1 VTNLPKSERPIAAEP
16 DSRWGGPA
24 TVLALVLLGAAVIR
38 LVGIRYGL
46 PYGGLLNE
54 DEREIVPRAWGIT
67 HGAGLDPSPF
77 FDWPPLLAY
86 VLAPFEAWQ
95 SSPSYLAARLVVVV
109 IGVAGVAAAWWL
121 GERSYGM
128 TAGGV
133 AAVATGIAGVHVA
146 YSRMAVT
153 DILLTTL
160 LTVALAL
167 LVSERLDLAGV
178 AIGLAA
184 AAKWP
189 GAIAL
194 VPLVVVAWGRWD
206 RLLRAA
212 AFALLSFAVA
222 APFVFLHPGEAA
234 SDWWTVHEH
243 ARQGWLGFEHDSFS
257 WIAFTGKLWDSLG
270 PALIVALVGVAVAIA
285 RRELADRVLLSFA
298 AAYWLALLP
307 LGSHFDRYVLPLIPA
322 LGILAGR
329 FRQFAPVT
337 LLLLIVPF
345 TWTVRDTKELTKT
358 DTREAAVA
366 RVERAIGSKPL
377 AEDPGLP
384 RVRGDVL
391 ALELPTTWSHDPRRS
406 FSRLTPG
413 SFVWVNGD
421 VVDRVRRARDDYPG
435 ESAFYDALEHRA
447 RRIFRL
453 DPSDRLAGPWVA
465 LFQLPSG
472 A

>member
-1 VTNLPKSERPIAAEP
+1 VTNHPKSEL

-46 PYGGLLNE
+46 PYGGLLNA
-54 DEREIVPRAWGIT
+54 DERQIVPRAWGIT
-67 HGAGLDPSPF
+67 HGQGLDPSPF

-86 VLAPFEAWQ
+86 VLAPFQAWQ
-95 SSPSYLAARLVVVV
+95 PAPSYLAARLVLVA
-109 IGVAGVAAAWWL
+109 IGVGGVAAAWWL
-121 GERSYGM
+121 GEKSYGV

-160 LTVALAL
+160 VTAALAL
-167 LVSERLDLAGV
+167 LVSGRLELAAI
-178 AIGLAA
+178 AIGLAT

-212 AFALLSFAVA
+212 AFALLAFALA
-222 APFVFLHPGEAA
+222 APFVLLHPGETA
-234 SDWWTVHEH
+234 SDWWDVHEH
-243 ARQGWLGFEHDSFS
+243 ARKGWLGFEHDSFS
-257 WIAFTGKLWDSLG
+257 WIAFTDKLWDSLG
-270 PALIVALVGVAVAIA
+270 PVLIVAAVGLAVAIA
-285 RRELADRVLLSFA
+285 RRGTADRVLFSFVG
-298 AAYWLALLP
+298 AYWLSLVP
-307 LGSHFDRYVLPLIPA
+307 LGSHFDRYVLPLIPV
-322 LGILAGR
+322 LGVLAGR

-345 TWTVRDTKELTKT
+345 TWTVRDTRELTKT
-358 DTREAAVA
+358 DTRAAAVA
-366 RVERAIGSKPL
+366 RVERAVGSKPL

-384 RVRGDVL
+384 RVAGDVA
-391 ALELPTTWSHDPRRS
+391 ALGLPTRWSHDPRRS
-406 FSRLTPG
+406 FSRLPAG

-421 VVDRVRRARDDYPG
+421 VADRVRNARDVYPQ
-435 ESAFYDALEHRA
+435 ENAFYDALEHRA
-447 RRIFRL
+447 RLVLRL
-453 DPSDRLAGPWVA
+453 EPGDRLAGPWVA
-465 LFQLPSG
+465 LYQLPSG

>member
-1 VTNLPKSERPIAAEP
+1 VTSLPKSEP

-24 TVLALVLLGAAVIR
+24 TVLALVLLGAAVVR

-46 PYGGLLNE
+46 PYGGLLNP
-54 DEREIVPRAWGIT
+54 DERQIVPRAWAIT
-67 HGAGLDPSPF
+67 HGGGLDPNPF
-77 FDWPPLLAY
+77 FDWPPLLTY

-95 SSPSYLAARLVVVV
+95 SAPSYLAARLVVVA

-121 GERSYGM
+121 GERSYGV

-167 LVSERLDLAGV
+167 LVSGRLDLAGV
-178 AIGLAA
+178 AIGLAT

-189 GAIAL
+189 GAIAV
-194 VPLVVVAWGRWD
+194 VPLVVVTWGRWD
-206 RLLRAA
+206 RLLRSA
-212 AFALLSFAVA
+212 AFALVTFALA
-222 APFVFLHPGEAA
+222 APFVFVHPGEAA
-234 SDWWTVHEH
+234 SDWWSVNDH

-270 PALIVALVGVAVAIA
+270 PALIVAVVGLGVAIA

-298 AAYWLALLP
+298 AAYWITLLP
-307 LGSHFDRYVLPLIPA
+307 LGSHFDRYVLPLIPVI
-322 LGILAGR
+322 GVLAGR

-358 DTREAAVA
+358 DTRAEAVV

-384 RVRGDVL
+384 RVRGDVV
-391 ALELPTTWSHDPRRS
+391 ALELPTKWSHDPRRS
-406 FSRLTPG
+406 FSRLPPG

-421 VVDRVRRARDDYPG
+421 VADRVRNARDVYPR
-435 ESAFYDALEHRA
+435 ENAFYDALEHRA
-447 RRIFRL
+447 RLVFRTE
-453 DPSDRLAGPWVA
+453 PGERLAGPWVA
-465 LFQLPSG
+465 LYQLPSG